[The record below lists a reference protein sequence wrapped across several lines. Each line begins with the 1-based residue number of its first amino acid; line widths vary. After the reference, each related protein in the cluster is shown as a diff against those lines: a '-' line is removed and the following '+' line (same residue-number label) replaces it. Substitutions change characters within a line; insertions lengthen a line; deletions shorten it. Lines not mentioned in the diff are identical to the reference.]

1 VRRDPEARKE
11 LAARAAQMYIAG
23 QTLVQIA
30 EQLEVSYGKAHALAK
45 EGGARMRTR
54 GGPRRT

>member
-1 VRRDPEARKE
+1 VRRDSEARKE
-11 LAARAAQMYIAG
+11 LAARAAALYAEG
-23 QTLVQIA
+23 KTLVEIA
-30 EQLEVSYGKAHALAK
+30 KELEVSYGKTHALVK